1 MFMCIKLNSLVDSEI
16 KLFYVTQVLKQA
28 EHQNNVSYL
37 HTRI

>member
-28 EHQNNVSYL
+28 
-37 HTRI
+37 